1 MAILC
6 IVMHPQA
13 IHQNGPDDALVGG
26 ETLLE
31 TVFPNERDRPSL
43 RWLAEMRKRRLIPYR
58 KIGGRMIRYD
68 VGEVKAAIK
77 RNFYVEAK

>member
-1 MAILC
+1 M
-6 IVMHPQA
+6 PQQT
-13 IHQNGPDDALVGG
+13 IPQNGPDNALVGG
-26 ETLLE
+26 ETLLQ

-43 RWLAEMRKRRLIPYR
+43 RWLAAMRQRRLIC
-58 KIGGRMIRYD
+58 YD

>member
-1 MAILC
+1 MTKHAT
-6 IVMHPQA
+6 P
-13 IHQNGPDDALVGG
+13 QNGPDNALVGG

-31 TVFPNERDRPSL
+31 IVFPDERDRPSL
-43 RWLAEMRKRRLIPYR
+43 RWLAAMRQRRLIPYR

>member
-1 MAILC
+1 M
-6 IVMHPQA
+6 PQQT
-13 IHQNGPDDALVGG
+13 IPQNGPDDALGG
-26 ETLLE
+26 GKTLLE
-31 TVFPNERDRPSL
+31 TVFPDERDCPSL
-43 RWLAEMRKRRLIPYR
+43 RWLAAMRQRRLIPYR